1 MAITTSVEA
10 VPTFHVSVV
19 QQFISHN
26 PKLMLCEGSDRRT
39 PLHTACQHGRTGVVK
54 IHIQSLQT
62 VTDTNLLEVTDAN
75 GNTPLH
81 LACVGESKAVV
92 QLLVDHGASIIAV
105 NSKRETSVHAAA
117 QHKSVEIMEL
127 LLDKGDNTIE
137 LKDHRGCTP
146 LHHAAENNQ
155 PEIIKVLHERW
166 A

>member
-1 MAITTSVEA
+1 MAIASVEA

-19 QQFISHN
+19 QQFISHD

-62 VTDTNLLEVTDAN
+62 VTDTNLLEITDAN

-81 LACVGESKAVV
+81 LACVGRNIAVV
-92 QLLVDHGASIIAV
+92 HLLVDHGASIIAV
-105 NSKRETSVHAAA
+105 NSEGETSVHTAA
-117 QHKSVEIMEL
+117 QHESVEIMQL
-127 LLDKGDNTIE
+127 LLDKGGHTVIE

-155 PEIIKVLHERW
+155 PEIITFLHER
-166 A
+166 